1 MSRTEASGRIKG
13 ELAEGPSPAD
23 QSKRVIGVLAVGVS
37 IILGLIVGFLTHEFV
52 VALVF
57 AVVAFAVVVLG
68 AGSRGTT
75 TSEKRSPKEAEVT
88 GETPQQQS
96 DLRDDDTNYTKRQT
110 TPEVFAV
117 RTEPEEPEEALAECE
132 VNTALSR
139 EGSTPTMMGY
149 PTLCGRCGQPLR
161 DGVKFCEKCGAKVG
175 GYAPE
180 SEASTDEG
188 RLCSNCGCSVT
199 GNRKTCEWC
208 GTEQA

>member
-57 AVVAFAVVVLG
+57 AVVAFAVVALR
-68 AGSRGTT
+68 AGSRGTMIT
-75 TSEKRSPKEAEVT
+75 EKCSPKEAEVT
-88 GETPQQQS
+88 GETPEQQS
-96 DLRDDDTNYTKRQT
+96 NLRDDDTNPTERQT
-110 TPEVFAV
+110 TPEVSAV

-161 DGVKFCEKCGAKVG
+161 DGVKFCQKCGAKVG

-180 SEASTDEG
+180 SEASTEKG
-188 RLCSNCGCSVT
+188 RLCSNCGCAVT
-199 GNRKTCEWC
+199 GSSKTCEWC
-208 GTEQA
+208 GTEEA